1 MQLFILNASKFRSQ
15 GVSIGFKTVM
25 RLYQIRKYGVGDTE
39 NQQHIP
45 MHCHFNFKNGS
56 KGTGAKRYESPGTP
70 GSTGAFSP
78 AAPYKSAPMAM
89 CVNNNLFDFI

>member
-1 MQLFILNASKFRSQ
+1 MGSGTPK
-15 GVSIGFKTVM
+15 
-25 RLYQIRKYGVGDTE
+25 
-39 NQQHIP
+39 NQQHIR
-45 MHCHFNFKNGS
+45 MHCLFNFKNGS